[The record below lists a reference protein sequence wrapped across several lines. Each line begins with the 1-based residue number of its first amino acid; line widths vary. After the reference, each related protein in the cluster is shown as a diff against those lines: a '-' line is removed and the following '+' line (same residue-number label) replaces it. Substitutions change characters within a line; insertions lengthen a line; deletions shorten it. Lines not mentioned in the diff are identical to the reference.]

1 MLRSPALKARTSFMC
16 DFKRRSSSGKNAN
29 CHTYCVTL
37 VKQPCSGG
45 NNHLY
50 IQHDSKNDF
59 LKLHIQLYTFRLGG
73 LTLMSNLI
81 QKAVS
86 VQSRKDWSKSVV
98 SVRSKQDCKFQ
109 TIFHWKTSKWMC
121 NINAMTS
128 KAIYKIIDNG
138 QLQLP
143 TSSKVMYELTL
154 PMLLQLTWEETFS
167 ATIGTNIALVRMI
180 ESQMIPN
187 LFTRNWRQTLGAKNL
202 VWELRFRTVLRQ
214 EMAIQLQSRVE
225 KLETNLLLLIAMKHF
240 RWWNLFCGQFY
251 KASTIV
257 NYVSRVVPD

>member
-1 MLRSPALKARTSFMC
+1 MPFTKEL
-16 DFKRRSSSGKNAN
+16 
-29 CHTYCVTL
+29 
-37 VKQPCSGG
+37 
-45 NNHLY
+45 
-50 IQHDSKNDF
+50 HDSKNDF